1 MVLSRSLKK
10 RSIRLERLFV
20 QNLRSREIQAEALGR
35 KRPLYEGRLLDREIH
50 MSLCEVPEDSL
61 WAGKQLAELDFR
73 KHFGVNVSSI
83 LRGRQ
88 RINIPNG
95 EVALFPGDQLQVIG
109 DDDQLT
115 RFAQAMRTVVH
126 DEDAEIEKRE
136 MRLQQ
141 IIVGQKSP
149 FLDQTLRE
157 SGIRDR
163 YNCMVVG
170 LDEGE
175 KNLTIITP
183 NYRFALGDVLWIVGE
198 EQNVKG
204 LLEANGE
211 E

>member
-1 MVLSRSLKK
+1 
-10 RSIRLERLFV
+10 
-20 QNLRSREIQAEALGR
+20 
-35 KRPLYEGRLLDREIH
+35 
-50 MSLCEVPEDSL
+50 
-61 WAGKQLAELDFR
+61 
-73 KHFGVNVSSI
+73 
-83 LRGRQ
+83 
-88 RINIPNG
+88 
-95 EVALFPGDQLQVIG
+95 
-109 DDDQLT
+109 
-115 RFAQAMRTVVH
+115 MRTEVH

-149 FLDQTLRE
+149 FFDQTLRE

-183 NYRFALGDVLWIVGE
+183 NYRFAPGRRAVDRRRGA
-198 EQNVKG
+198 NVKG
-204 LLEANGE
+204 LPEANGE

>member
-1 MVLSRSLKK
+1 M
-10 RSIRLERLFV
+10 
-20 QNLRSREIQAEALGR
+20 
-35 KRPLYEGRLLDREIH
+35 
-50 MSLCEVPEDSL
+50 
-61 WAGKQLAELDFR
+61 
-73 KHFGVNVSSI
+73 
-83 LRGRQ
+83 
-88 RINIPNG
+88 
-95 EVALFPGDQLQVIG
+95 ALFPGDQLQVIG

-115 RFAQAMRTVVH
+115 RFAQAMRTEVH

-141 IIVGQKSP
+141 IIVGPKSP

-183 NYRFALGDVLWIVGE
+183 NYRFALATCCGSWARSRTSRASWRPTARSSHRPRDDDV
-198 EQNVKG
+198 
-204 LLEANGE
+204 APHT
-211 E
+211 

>member
-1 MVLSRSLKK
+1 
-10 RSIRLERLFV
+10 
-20 QNLRSREIQAEALGR
+20 
-35 KRPLYEGRLLDREIH
+35 
-50 MSLCEVPEDSL
+50 
-61 WAGKQLAELDFR
+61 
-73 KHFGVNVSSI
+73 
-83 LRGRQ
+83 
-88 RINIPNG
+88 
-95 EVALFPGDQLQVIG
+95 
-109 DDDQLT
+109 
-115 RFAQAMRTVVH
+115 
-126 DEDAEIEKRE
+126 

-149 FLDQTLRE
+149 FFDQTLRE

>member
-1 MVLSRSLKK
+1 MSDLALILVVAGAVTLLFKKLRQPLVLGYIVAGFLVSPHMPYTMSVVDKGDV
-10 RSIRLERLFV
+10 EMW
-20 QNLRSREIQAEALGR
+20 AE
-35 KRPLYEGRLLDREIH
+35 
-50 MSLCEVPEDSL
+50 
-61 WAGKQLAELDFR
+61 
-73 KHFGVNVSSI
+73 
-83 LRGRQ
+83 
-88 RINIPNG
+88 NG

-115 RFAQAMRTVVH
+115 RFAQAMRTEVH

-149 FLDQTLRE
+149 FFDQTLRE

-204 LLEANGE
+204 LQEANGE